1 MALIDCELK
10 GIEFESVD
18 AILLIEMGGRA
29 TSYEGFLRELGAK
42 FIGSEIP
49 VFYVL
54 VKANLIVC

>member
-18 AILLIEMGGRA
+18 AIMLIEMDGRA
-29 TSYEGFLRELGAK
+29 TSYEGFLRELGEK
-42 FIGSEIP
+42 LIGREIP